1 MHWTGEP
8 ETGRAREPR
17 IAVFGRVAS
26 TLVLFFL
33 VGAASCS
40 TEAPGPG
47 AGSQGNPSGSSS
59 GSGSTA
65 ANPGDDGGDVVGE
78 DSGNGPSNPSQPTQG
93 TSEAG
98 GPLPEAG
105 AAGLDAGGNAHDA
118 SSDAAPSAGI
128 APDPQCL
135 NGKKDGTETGVD
147 CGGSCGACPNY
158 EINAPNANNGDQS
171 ACSGGNGYMCPR
183 SMLLSPEMKQAA
195 MADWNSSDPPFV
207 YGTVGHDPDIGGVD
221 SNSNTCCQCYQLVFD
236 TPQGVSGLPIPKPM
250 IVQAFNTQAG
260 GAKNFDVYMGDGG
273 YGANNACAGVSN
285 AMYSQFPD
293 QGGTYAGGVKATR
306 YSQCASGGQYSAV
319 SIGSATCEN
328 YVKSQCDMILSGSS
342 SAQSTTQ
349 GSCMESNFPDSHYHV
364 NWNVLAKRVTCPANL
379 TRVTGCKLNDQGL
392 PAASPS
398 VQDRTGADS
407 SFKSGYTTTSMQDCC
422 KPTCAWPANVTNTDS
437 NWSVFYTCDK
447 SGNPQTK

>member
-1 MHWTGEP
+1 MD
-8 ETGRAREPR
+8 RAGEPR
-17 IAVFGRVAS
+17 IAMLGRSAS
-26 TLVLFFL
+26 MFVLFFL
-33 VGAASCS
+33 VGAASCANDAAHS
-40 TEAPGPG
+40 VQ
-47 AGSQGNPSGSSS
+47 GSQGNSSGGSS
-59 GSGSTA
+59 GSGNVMAGSGA
-65 ANPGDDGGDVVGE
+65 SGDDDGGGSGTE
-78 DSGNGPSNPSQPTQG
+78 DSGDATSSNPTQG
-93 TSEAG
+93 
-98 GPLPEAG
+98 PD
-105 AAGLDAGGNAHDA
+105 DAGGNGPEAGPTPIEAGPKAGDAASEA
-118 SSDAAPSAGI
+118 SSAPPL
-128 APDPQCL
+128 APDPPCL

-158 EINAPNANNGDQS
+158 QINGPNANNGDQS

-195 MADWNSSDPPFV
+195 MADWNSADPPFV
-207 YGTVGHDPDIGGVD
+207 YGTVGHDPDLGGVD
-221 SNSNTCCQCYQLVFD
+221 SNANTCCQCYQLVFD

-273 YGANNACAGVSN
+273 YGANNACAGVAT
-285 AMYSQFPD
+285 AMYTEFPD

-306 YSQCASGGQYSAV
+306 YSQCESGGQYTEL
-319 SIGSATCEN
+319 SIGSSTCEN
-328 YVKSQCDMILSGSS
+328 YVKSQCDMIQSGSS
-342 SAQSTTQ
+342 SVETTTQ
-349 GSCMESNFPDSHYHV
+349 NSCIESNLPDSHYHV

-392 PAASPS
+392 PAASPN
-398 VQDRTGADS
+398 VQDRTAADS

-437 NWSVFYTCDK
+437 TYSVFYTCDK

>member
-1 MHWTGEP
+1 
-8 ETGRAREPR
+8 
-17 IAVFGRVAS
+17 
-26 TLVLFFL
+26 
-33 VGAASCS
+33 
-40 TEAPGPG
+40 
-47 AGSQGNPSGSSS
+47 
-59 GSGSTA
+59 
-65 ANPGDDGGDVVGE
+65 
-78 DSGNGPSNPSQPTQG
+78 
-93 TSEAG
+93 
-98 GPLPEAG
+98 
-105 AAGLDAGGNAHDA
+105 
-118 SSDAAPSAGI
+118 
-128 APDPQCL
+128 
-135 NGKKDGTETGVD
+135 
-147 CGGSCGACPNY
+147 
-158 EINAPNANNGDQS
+158 
-171 ACSGGNGYMCPR
+171 MCPR
-183 SMLLSPEMKQAA
+183 SMLLSAEMKQAA
-195 MADWNSSDPPFV
+195 MADWNNSDPPFV

-306 YSQCASGGQYSAV
+306 YSQCASAGQYSAV

-328 YVKSQCDMILSGSS
+328 YVKSQCDMILSASS
-342 SAQSTTQ
+342 SAESTTQ
-349 GSCMESNFPDSHYHV
+349 GSCIESNLPDSHYHV
-364 NWNVLAKRVTCPANL
+364 NWNVLAKRVTCPAGL

-392 PAASPS
+392 PAASPT

-422 KPTCAWPANVTNTDS
+422 RPTCAWPSNVTNTDS

-447 SGNPQTK
+447 SGNPLTK